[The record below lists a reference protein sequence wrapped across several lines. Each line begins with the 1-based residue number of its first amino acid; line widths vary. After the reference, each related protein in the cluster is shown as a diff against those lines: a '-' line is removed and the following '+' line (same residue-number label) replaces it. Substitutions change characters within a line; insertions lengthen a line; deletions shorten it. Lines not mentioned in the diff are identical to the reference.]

1 MPIKNKLRLG
11 IPCRALREQTIELL
25 QKAGYSVNISDSG
38 HKITIDDPEIECF
51 FSKTQELAE
60 WVEGGMLDA
69 CIAHKARIL
78 EQNIKAKEISQFN
91 YGNSTWHVIKVVLS
105 VPCES
110 KIKSVKELNGQEVF
124 SRLPNLTKKFLE
136 SQGVKAKVTKVG
148 YPGEA
153 KGEMFNKPLVDFM
166 DTGRTLAEHN
176 MKVLVEL
183 METSP
188 CLIMNSVSYQD
199 AWKRQKTENLALLLN
214 SARLAMDMVGL
225 MMHVSNELM
234 PEVLKILP
242 AMKKPTVTQLRG
254 ENLFDVLTVID
265 RKEAR
270 ELVPQLKKIGCTDI
284 VEFPLEKVII

>member
-1 MPIKNKLRLG
+1 MPTKNKLRLG
-11 IPCRALREQTIELL
+11 IPGRALREQTIELL
-25 QKAGYSVNISDSG
+25 QKAGYSVNITASG

-60 WVEGGMLDA
+60 WVEDGMLDA
-69 CIAHKARIL
+69 AIVHKARLL
-78 EQNIKAKEISQFN
+78 EQNIKTKEISQLN
-91 YGNSTWHVIKVVLS
+91 YSNSAWHATRVVLS
-105 VPCES
+105 VPVDS
-110 KIKSVKELNGQEVF
+110 KIKSVKDLNGQEVF

-136 SQGVKAKVTKVG
+136 SQGIKAKVTKVG

-153 KGEMFNKPLVDFM
+153 KGEMFNKPLVDFT

-176 MKVLVEL
+176 MKVLAEIMKTL
-183 METSP
+183 P
-188 CLIMNSVSYQD
+188 CLVMNLASYQD
-199 AWKRQKTENLALLLN
+199 VWKRQKTENLAMLLTG
-214 SARLAMDMVGL
+214 ARLAIDMVGL
-225 MMHVSNELM
+225 MMHVPNELM
-234 PEVLKILP
+234 PEVLKVLP

-265 RKEAR
+265 KKQAR